1 MVHTETKECKQCKRW
16 YVYTNYIDVA
26 WHEEKPYHC
35 IVPKFNNSEND
46 IIRDTSKAILNSHTC
61 DSPKCEQDES

>member
-35 IVPKFNNSEND
+35 IDPKFKGKDCLGLEGE
-46 IIRDTSKAILNSHTC
+46 RK
-61 DSPKCEQDES
+61 

>member
-1 MVHTETKECKQCKRW
+1 MVHTETKECKQCGKW

-35 IVPKFNNSEND
+35 IVPKFNNKVCK
-46 IIRDTSKAILNSHTC
+46 ICGSKDCLGLEGEC
-61 DSPKCEQDES
+61 